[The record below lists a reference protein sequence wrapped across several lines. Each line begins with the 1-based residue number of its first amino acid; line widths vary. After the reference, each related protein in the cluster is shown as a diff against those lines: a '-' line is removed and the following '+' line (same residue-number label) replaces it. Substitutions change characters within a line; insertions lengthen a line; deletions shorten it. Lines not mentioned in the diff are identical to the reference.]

1 MSGVDFED
9 QLCEGALVLPGL
21 DDAIAGVSDCGRLIY
36 SYERV
41 IKIFEDRDRMSPE
54 EAEEW
59 VGHNVMGVQP
69 NGEGFIMMHS
79 LST

>member
-9 QLCEGALVLPGL
+9 QLCEGALVLHGL
-21 DDAIAGVSDCGRLIY
+21 DDAIAGVSDCGRLIS

-54 EAEEW
+54 EAE
-59 VGHNVMGVQP
+59 
-69 NGEGFIMMHS
+69 
-79 LST
+79 